1 MRPRL
6 RDQRARHPTRTL
18 DVDRVRSHFDF
29 PDLGRIV
36 TNNAATTQPPDE
48 LLALYRSLAAGY
60 ENVHR
65 GQSTAS
71 RTTTA
76 LFEEDGTLRAADRPY
91 NRRRSD
97 LDQRLAKGR
106 GSVPR
111 RTVSALVV

>member
-1 MRPRL
+1 VIPV
-6 RDQRARHPTRTL
+6 
-18 DVDRVRSHFDF
+18 DVDSVRRHIAF
-29 PDLGRIV
+29 PKLGRIV